1 MTRRRILLAAL
12 VALFASSFAHMA
24 VAGCGGGG
32 YRRVYRHHHYVR
44 PVTVVHRPT
53 IIKPV
58 HVAPPIQVA
67 PRPSHR
73 TVPAGSSLTLPAN
86 FLGEHPGS
94 VFMVFNNI
102 KLPVQINNWS
112 MTGVTITLPPM
123 AIKTV
128 VVIRLDIVLPNGQLG
143 HTQKL
148 NVTPPAPVVLHPTA
162 PTSPLPTNAALQAQ
176 TNPAALLGQ

>member
-1 MTRRRILLAAL
+1 MTFI
-12 VALFASSFAHMA
+12 A
-24 VAGCGGGG
+24 VD
-32 YRRVYRHHHYVR
+32 
-44 PVTVVHRPT
+44 
-53 IIKPV
+53 
-58 HVAPPIQVA
+58 
-67 PRPSHR
+67 
-73 TVPAGSSLTLPAN
+73 
-86 FLGEHPGS
+86 S

-123 AIKTV
+123 AIKTM
-128 VVIRLDIVLPNGQLG
+128 VVIRLDIVLPNGKLG